1 MGAQIPVPPKYTS
14 ADFRKQEWWR
24 LRGKLDVPKERF
36 VLYPGAE
43 RAADPTPVLAWAGWD
58 HAQQARAL
66 GAYYMRLKGEE
77 GSASPKLAPLLA
89 GMLDLLPWVRQW
101 HGGIDAEF
109 GEDLGAY
116 YAGFIDGEARA
127 LGLTVEQVRAWAP
140 AAGGRAPRT
149 RRANR

>member
-1 MGAQIPVPPKYTS
+1 
-14 ADFRKQEWWR
+14 
-24 LRGKLDVPKERF
+24 
-36 VLYPGAE
+36 
-43 RAADPTPVLAWAGWD
+43 
-58 HAQQARAL
+58 
-66 GAYYMRLKGEE
+66 MRLKGEE

-140 AAGGRAPRT
+140 AVGGRAPRT